1 MGTGTVLY
9 TTPRSQTPEKFN
21 RPVEGKLLI
30 VGAGGHSRRAL
41 HTKLYGL
48 GFDIGEAPSWEEALV
63 LCRVLRYDAVLLDLD
78 IPGMNGMKAFVEL
91 RRLLPHGAILVLSAD
106 GHQERKVEVLEAGA
120 DDYLTKPFHMGEL
133 TARIRAALRRSAT
146 IAAQE
151 TRAITIGDL
160 SLDPVRYLVQK
171 AGRRIH
177 LTPREFDLLRCLMM
191 QPGMPLTHGRLLHIL
206 WGDDYASQIECLRT
220 FVRQLRKKI
229 EDDPAAPR
237 YVLTQSGIGYRFVD
251 PEDLSP
257 KENKGANTSR

>member
-9 TTPRSQTPEKFN
+9 TTPRSQTPEKSN
-21 RPVEGKLLI
+21 RPVEGKILI

-48 GFDIGEAPSWEEALV
+48 GFDIGEATSWEEALV
-63 LCRVLRYDAVLLDLD
+63 LCGVLHYDAVLLDLD
-78 IPGMNGMKAFVEL
+78 IPGINGMEAFVEL
-91 RRLLPHGAILVLSAD
+91 RRLLPRGAILVLSAD
-106 GHQERKVEVLEAGA
+106 GRLERKVEVLEAGA

-133 TARIRAALRRSAT
+133 TARIRAALRRAVKV
-146 IAAQE
+146 AAQE
-151 TRAITIGDL
+151 TRVVTIGDL

-206 WGDDYASQIECLRT
+206 WGDDYAGQIESLRT
-220 FVRQLRKKI
+220 FVRQLRRKI
-229 EDDPAAPR
+229 EDDPGAPR
-237 YVLTQSGIGYRFVD
+237 YILTQSGIGYRFAD
-251 PEDLSP
+251 PHDCPRRERC
-257 KENKGANTSR
+257 A